1 VTSILRPLAG
11 ASSSSTPT
19 STPDLDSSDDYLEI
33 KASVCG
39 EPTEGSRLIYM
50 VAPNGD
56 RSNNTSTRYPT
67 IGRSEVSDARTPS
80 GGLVRN
86 LNPNFNAVRV
96 QAIMKTI
103 QCMAPDGS
111 SLAILAQ
118 QGVEA
123 VNLVVTEKSVGFP
136 WREPSVGDNDRGRP
150 TQSEVAS
157 SASPNHRLSEHDTR
171 RHITQN
177 QAAREYGHERD
188 DLCNIIE
195 DQRRLKLRTLSP
207 PRRSLVEDVAPMGKS
222 GFRALAGPLRQ
233 VRWLDKFKTGNIDRY
248 DGSSNPK
255 EFIQVYQTV
264 IEANRGDNRV
274 KANFLSTALTGSA
287 RSWLINLP

>member
-1 VTSILRPLAG
+1 VTSILRLLVG
-11 ASSSSTPT
+11 ASSSSTPA
-19 STPDLDSSDDYLEI
+19 STPDLDSSDDYPEI
-33 KASVCG
+33 KANVCG
-39 EPTEGSRLIYM
+39 EPAEGSHLICM

-111 SLAILAQ
+111 PLAILAQ

-123 VNLVVTEKSVGFP
+123 VNLVVTEKSAGFP

-150 TQSEVAS
+150 ARSEAAS
-157 SASPNHRLSEHDTR
+157 SASPNHHLSEHDVR

-177 QAAREYGHERD
+177 QAAREYSHERD

-195 DQRRLKLRTLSP
+195 DQRCLKLRTLSP
-207 PRRSLVEDVAPMGKS
+207 PRRSLVEDVAPMEKS

-233 VRWLDKFKTGNIDRY
+233 VRWPDKFKTGNIDRY

-264 IEANRGDNRV
+264 IEAARGVNRV

>member
-1 VTSILRPLAG
+1 
-11 ASSSSTPT
+11 
-19 STPDLDSSDDYLEI
+19 
-33 KASVCG
+33 
-39 EPTEGSRLIYM
+39 
-50 VAPNGD
+50 
-56 RSNNTSTRYPT
+56 
-67 IGRSEVSDARTPS
+67 VSDARTPS

-111 SLAILAQ
+111 PLAILAQ
-118 QGVEA
+118 QGAEA

-150 TQSEVAS
+150 ARSEAAS
-157 SASPNHRLSEHDTR
+157 SASPNHRLSEHDAQW
-171 RHITQN
+171 HITQN

-207 PRRSLVEDVAPMGKS
+207 PRRSLVEDVAPMEKS
-222 GFRALAGPLRQ
+222 GFRALAGPLR
-233 VRWLDKFKTGNIDRY
+233 
-248 DGSSNPK
+248 
-255 EFIQVYQTV
+255 
-264 IEANRGDNRV
+264 
-274 KANFLSTALTGSA
+274 
-287 RSWLINLP
+287 